1 MSNQEKNLRELQDD
15 FLDYAQMAPIDNL
28 EKQTEELNQNLQNLN
43 TQGIQFHSKIDV
55 QMERMEEEHRTN
67 IKDVIEQCKSLVD
80 EFSSQGN

>member
-1 MSNQEKNLRELQDD
+1 MRELQDD

-80 EFSSQGN
+80 EFSS